1 MNQLDSRT
9 KNLLGIAITIALLA
23 FWAFVDL
30 NILSS
35 IVTSYGYPFYEL
47 VTYGSWFVVI
57 IIVLFVLSWAGC
69 LSGRRQT

>member
-1 MNQLDSRT
+1 MDSRT
-9 KNLLGIAITIALLA
+9 KKLLGIAITIALLA

-35 IVTSYGYPFYEL
+35 IVTSYGYPLYEL

-69 LSGRRQT
+69 LSGQRQT

>member
-1 MNQLDSRT
+1 MDIRT
-9 KNLLGIAITIALLA
+9 KQVLGIAVTLVLLA
-23 FWAFVDL
+23 FWALVDL

-57 IIVLFVLSWAGC
+57 IIVLLVLSWAGC
-69 LSGRRQT
+69 LSRRKQV

>member
-1 MNQLDSRT
+1 LNSRT
-9 KNLLGIAITIALLA
+9 KKLLGLVITIALLA
-23 FWAFVDL
+23 FWTLVDL

-57 IIVLFVLSWAGC
+57 IVILFVLSWAGC
-69 LSGRRQT
+69 LSGRKQT